1 MQSDCHIARAALE
14 AIVISFYVCVQ
25 ESFMIDAPL
34 LHSLDHRLGAEVREQ
49 RVVELDVAAACRVE
63 LCDLLAVRKCDVIK
77 VLLCIGLVC

>member
-34 LHSLDHRLGAEVREQ
+34 LHSLDHRLGAEVSEKGIVKLDIPYHKCQ
-49 RVVELDVAAACRVE
+49 VVGSLGQGV
-63 LCDLLAVRKCDVIK
+63 
-77 VLLCIGLVC
+77 